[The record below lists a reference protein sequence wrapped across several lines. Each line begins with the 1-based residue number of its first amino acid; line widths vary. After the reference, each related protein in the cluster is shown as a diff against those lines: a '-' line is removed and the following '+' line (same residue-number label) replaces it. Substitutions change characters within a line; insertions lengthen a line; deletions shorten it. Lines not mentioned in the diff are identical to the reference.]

1 MKRLKPP
8 KIAGFRQECEM
19 LAAPETFEPEAF
31 RGNEKVP
38 QAVCNFV
45 LVLALIYNDCKD
57 AIYAHIALDASKP
70 DEPYR
75 KSKVWGAIT
84 GAQMHALRVVTGL
97 LHELLN
103 VIRANEDVLSNEFF
117 VDLVRHLSP
126 KSRDAWQALVSVAQ
140 GATPTSKLGKQLLLI
155 RNKASFHYDGK
166 AIFTGYARHFLSAK
180 PNDDR
185 GYVSRGASMR
195 TTRFYFA
202 DAAGSAYFRSVAG
215 SEETETLQ
223 TELEEI
229 VDRTNYGLMM
239 IVGAF
244 IQRRGFSFRQE
255 PV

>member
-1 MKRLKPP
+1 
-8 KIAGFRQECEM
+8 M

-45 LVLALIYNDCKD
+45 LVLALIDNDCKD

-75 KSKVWGAIT
+75 KSKVWGAIS

-103 VIRANEDVLSNEFF
+103 VIRTNEGVLRNEFF
-117 VDLVRHLSP
+117 VDLVRHLPP
-126 KSRDAWQALVSVAQ
+126 KSREAWSALVSVAR
-140 GATPTSKLGKQLLLI
+140 GTTPKSKLGKQLLLI

-166 AIFTGYARHFLSAK
+166 AIFTGYEQHFLSANRK
-180 PNDDR
+180 DDR
-185 GYVSRGASMR
+185 AYVSRGPSMR

-202 DAAGSAYFRSVAG
+202 DAAGSGYFRSIAG
-215 SEETETLQ
+215 SEETDSLSAD
-223 TELEEI
+223 LEDI
-229 VDRTNYGLMM
+229 VDRTNYGLML
-239 IVGAF
+239 IVGIF
-244 IQRRGFSFRQE
+244 IQRRGFSYRQE
-255 PV
+255 PEG